1 MVNTVITME
10 TEIVRTVT
18 FMAQYAF
25 KKHRVS
31 CYNLFLLGK
40 AKPARYLTLQEDHN
54 VSIYD
59 LFLFCANWAQIWK
72 SASRPP
78 KKVKFQVCSY
88 QSFTDN
94 KTLSGHTKY
103 MNFLWST

>member
-59 LFLFCANWAQIWK
+59 LFYFGLIG
-72 SASRPP
+72 P
-78 KKVKFQVCSY
+78 KYGNQLQGLPKR
-88 QSFTDN
+88 
-94 KTLSGHTKY
+94 
-103 MNFLWST
+103 